1 MKDIEFK
8 QDYKQYIPIEHLLTR
23 HIDRIMEY
31 RSKKDLS
38 HWMESIDA
46 LIDLLAPESEETV
59 LQYKKEH
66 KIVFDLSEQGKQ
78 RYILLFR
85 FIKREWAK
93 DNIIWKKSRGYER
106 GHD

>member
-1 MKDIEFK
+1 MIEFK

-31 RSKKDLS
+31 RSKKDWE
-38 HWMESIDA
+38 HWEESIDG

-59 LQYKKEH
+59 LEYKKKH
-66 KIVFDLSEQGKQ
+66 KVEYDLTSGGIE
-78 RYILLFR
+78 RYKGLFR
-85 FIKREWAK
+85 FIKREWAN
-93 DNIIWKKSRGYER
+93 DNIIWKRSRGYER